1 MFFPISTKNILDAAF
16 PRIID
21 CQAARMNLIKCGFLD
36 RAHSLLC
43 SNDELGLYV

>member
-1 MFFPISTKNILDAAF
+1 MLPFAF

-21 CQAARMNLIKCGFLD
+21 CQAARMNGIKWGFPD

-43 SNDELGLYV
+43 SNEELGLYV

>member
-1 MFFPISTKNILDAAF
+1 MLTFAF

-21 CQAARMNLIKCGFLD
+21 CQAARMNGIKCGFLD
-36 RAHSLLC
+36 RVHALLC

>member
-1 MFFPISTKNILDAAF
+1 MLPFAF

-21 CQAARMNLIKCGFLD
+21 CQAARVNGIKCGFLD

-43 SNDELGLYV
+43 SNDELGFYV